1 MNFVIVF
8 LVMSPAWLQAYSHL
22 LEAYVVVEYF

>member
-22 LEAYVVVEYF
+22 LEAYDGVVHF